1 MILLSIIGGALTVL
15 SMVINSALGKKI
27 GVLKGTLVNYLGGI
41 IFSVLVLLVLGSEK
55 SITIAEM
62 SKMPTYIFLGGALGV
77 VVVISSNKIVPKIP
91 VVYSTLLFFIGQIVA
106 GIIID
111 YFLIGQVSNKKII
124 GAVIITLGI
133 IYNARIDKISQEEKE
148 EQRIHYTN

>member
-1 MILLSIIGGALTVL
+1 MILLSIIGGVLTVL
-15 SMVINSALGKKI
+15 SMVINSSLGRKI

-77 VVVISSNKIVPKIP
+77 IVVISSNKIIPKIP

-111 YFLIGQVSNKKII
+111 YFLIGQVSSKKII
-124 GAVIITLGI
+124 GAIIITLGI
-133 IYNARIDKISQEEKE
+133 LYNARIDKISPVEKE
-148 EQRIHYTN
+148 IK

>member
-62 SKMPTYIFLGGALGV
+62 NKMPTYIFLGGALGV

-111 YFLIGQVSNKKII
+111 YFIIGQVSNKKII
-124 GAVIITLGI
+124 GAIIITLGI